1 MRVACAF
8 TLTRCWKQCVRDKG
22 EFQSRAS
29 GFLYL
34 GVIRSG
40 PGCHK
45 VLSDPGGMN
54 HVFIPG
60 LNICI
65 TSLLEASD
73 SVVVGSNVDKV
84 KSGPGDQIPQ

>member
-1 MRVACAF
+1 MWRVLLQLCSVDGSASWE
-8 TLTRCWKQCVRDKG
+8 RGW
-22 EFQSRAS
+22 FQSHAS

-34 GVIRSG
+34 RVIRAG

-45 VLSDPGGMN
+45 VLNDPWEMI

-73 SVVVGSNVDKV
+73 SVVDGSSMD
-84 KSGPGDQIPQ
+84 

>member
-1 MRVACAF
+1 MHMACDF
-8 TLTRCWKQCVRDKG
+8 TIAQCWEQRIREKG
-22 EFQSRAS
+22 LLQSHAS

-34 GVIRSG
+34 RVIRSG

-45 VLSDPGGMN
+45 VPNDPWEMN

-73 SVVVGSNVDKV
+73 CVVVGSNMD
-84 KSGPGDQIPQ
+84 